1 MCTVSYIPKTSEGSF
16 VLTSNRDE
24 KSFRPTVSPHLYELN
39 ETKVG
44 FPKDEKAG
52 GSWIAASKKGRLCCL
67 LNGAFVAHE
76 KKSHYAQSRGNILV
90 EVASS
95 QLNPFEFYQQKELTN
110 VEPFTIVTIEMQES
124 EICHFSE
131 FIWDGTKKHFRTLN
145 PEEPSIWSSVTLY
158 SEEHRNLRKQWFG
171 SFLKNANGSISPENI
186 LEFHSGK
193 HTGDNSINVVME
205 REGGLKTVSIT
216 QVVPENGKFS
226 MNYFDLHNKQNT
238 CLRI

>member
-1 MCTVSYIPKTSEGSF
+1 MCTVSYIPKTNKGSF

-24 KSFRPTVSPHLYELN
+24 KSFRPTVLPQIY
-39 ETKVG
+39 KVAG
-44 FPKDEKAG
+44 TNVCFPKDEKAG
-52 GSWIAASKKGRLCCL
+52 GSWVAASENGRLCCL

-76 KKSHYAQSRGNILV
+76 KKLHYAQSRGNILV

-95 QLNPFEFYQQKELTN
+95 PLNPFEFYQQKKLTD
-110 VEPFTIVTIEMQES
+110 VEPFTIVTIEMLEA
-124 EICHFSE
+124 EISHFSE

-145 PEEPSIWSSVTLY
+145 PEEPIIWSSVTLY

-171 SFLKNANGSISPENI
+171 RFFEHMNGNMSPENI
-186 LEFHSGK
+186 LGFHSGT
-193 HTGDNSINVVME
+193 HTGDHSINVVME

-216 QVVPENGKFS
+216 QVIAENGKFS

>member
-24 KSFRPTVSPHLYELN
+24 KSFRPTVPPHIYEYG
-39 ETKVG
+39 EIKVG
-44 FPKDEKAG
+44 FPKDKKGG
-52 GSWIAASKKGRLCCL
+52 GSWIAANSSGRLCCL

-95 QLNPFEFYQQKELTN
+95 PLNPIEYYQQKKLTD
-110 VEPFTIVTIEMQES
+110 VEPFTIVSIEMQET
-124 EICHFSE
+124 EIIHFSE
-131 FIWDGTKKHFRTLN
+131 FIWDGTKKHFRALN
-145 PEEPSIWSSVTLY
+145 PEEAKIWSSVTLY
-158 SEEHRNLRKQWFG
+158 SEEHQNLRKQWFG
-171 SFLKNANGSISPENI
+171 GFLKKVNGSISPESI
-186 LEFHSGK
+186 LGFHSGT
-193 HTGDNSINVVME
+193 HTGNNTINVVME

-216 QVVPENGKFS
+216 QVVPENGKYR